1 MSVSTDPD
9 VPETPA
15 LPKDVISNVLRFLDI
30 SLREKSQLQ
39 LVCRSFCDA
48 LNDPQSSTVW
58 GTCSLERDFP
68 DNITYNELS
77 R

>member
-1 MSVSTDPD
+1 MSSSMDAG

-15 LPKDVISNVLRFLDI
+15 LPKDVISNVLRFLDV
-30 SLREKSQLQ
+30 SLRERCQLQ
-39 LVCRSFCDA
+39 LVCRSFRDT
-48 LNDPQSSTVW
+48 LNDPQSSAVW

-68 DNITYNELS
+68 DNITFNELK